1 MANEIRELRTQ
12 WQTRRQ
18 ILMRAGF
25 NQADEELAR
34 TLYLADS
41 SALIG
46 SILGRLRATPLY
58 QEFDA
63 NDWIRHRGPAGV
75 IGAGR
80 TNLGFSLD
88 EQEMA
93 AQCLKVLEW
102 AVERFHTGK
111 SGLQDIGQTTHTG
124 RSTKIV
130 DYVRGAIETV
140 FDPFYHYV
148 DKELRNQETLVTP
161 TDIMRDVQSLVD
173 SEVSIRCPKTHELL
187 LKAYHQ
193 LFTSAAAR
201 SGASW
206 NQLGYGCRHILIRF
220 ADEVFDPDYVPNG
233 QEQPKGDDAR
243 EKLKWTVRHN
253 LKVAKASGQYRESIE
268 RIVDANWKFINSV
281 GHREESATE
290 EDARLAVIYTYLT
303 LWLVDR
309 VLSHAG

>member
-88 EQEMA
+88 E
-93 AQCLKVLEW
+93 
-102 AVERFHTGK
+102 
-111 SGLQDIGQTTHTG
+111 QDIGQTTHTG